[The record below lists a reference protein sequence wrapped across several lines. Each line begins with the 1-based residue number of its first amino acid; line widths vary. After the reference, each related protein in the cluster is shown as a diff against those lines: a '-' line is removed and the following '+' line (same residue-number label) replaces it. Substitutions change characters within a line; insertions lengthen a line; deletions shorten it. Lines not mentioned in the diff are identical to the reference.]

1 MFYSAT
7 LKSGIS
13 FNIVN
18 NLPEIIYDAWRDCSC
33 SLVTLVYTDNDR
45 LNDRSPEQLAL
56 VWT

>member
-18 NLPEIIYDAWRDCSC
+18 NLPEIIYDA
-33 SLVTLVYTDNDR
+33 
-45 LNDRSPEQLAL
+45 
-56 VWT
+56 